1 VLAADSLRGGHSTSP
16 PSWTLQMVMEY
27 CAAGSVSDI
36 LRVCKTTLTEDQI
49 AIVCKSALRGLKYL
63 HDNMKLHRDIKAGNI
78 LLSSTGE
85 AKLGTGKPLR
95 SWSLGVKAGRSR

>member
-1 VLAADSLRGGHSTSP
+1 
-16 PSWTLQMVMEY
+16 MVMEY
-27 CAAGSVSDI
+27 CAAGSISDI
-36 LRVCKTTLTEDQI
+36 MRVCKTTLTEDQI

-85 AKLGTGKPLR
+85 AKLGTRTP
-95 SWSLGVKAGRSR
+95 SAGRGPRATRLHTDWAGTTSA